1 MVKEFSRLALV
12 PKGSGSTT
20 RADFWFARLLRL
32 LLLLLLLLRAV
43 SSALSLTMLQPLRFV
58 VDSSLYYL
66 FGRLLLASSYCY
78 LDCCRPD
85 LPPFA

>member
-12 PKGSGSTT
+12 RKGSGSTT
-20 RADFWFARLLRL
+20 RADFWFAR
-32 LLLLLLLLRAV
+32 LLLLLLRAV

-66 FGRLLLASSYCY
+66 FGRLLLASSYMYCH